1 MFDQMLDCE
10 FTMTYTILSGSLRV
24 SLRGSGCSPSVS
36 DRPTAGGF
44 VQDLPGIQ
52 TGGEGV
58 AHPPSASSL
67 YGLDGW
73 NFCNKGAGL

>member
-24 SLRGSGCSPSVS
+24 SLLATAFSSSVS
-36 DRPTAGGF
+36 DRPRAGGF
-44 VQDLPGIQ
+44 VHNLMGIQ